1 MNEDPHIYLTGKMG
15 EMAML
20 KNLKTKRKMEES
32 ELPKS
37 ERIQQPQIKNNE
49 YLKMYR
55 MKIVCMIVK
64 QSQPRVSARIYRL
77 FLTGHHSKIIHT

>member
-49 YLKMYR
+49 YLKM
-55 MKIVCMIVK
+55 
-64 QSQPRVSARIYRL
+64 
-77 FLTGHHSKIIHT
+77 

>member
-55 MKIVCMIVK
+55 MKNSMHDSK
-64 QSQPRVSARIYRL
+64 AESAESI
-77 FLTGHHSKIIHT
+77 S